1 MIFMPD
7 FMVRFWVGQVKKIQ
21 KMRDAVALFHRRVQS
36 TKKKVSDILFVEYLS
51 SVYNKKRPIRFYLK
65 QQIGRFIFHYV
76 IVYTYLSTP

>member
-36 TKKKVSDILFVEYLS
+36 AKNRIGIENLSKKNMFSYKVL
-51 SVYNKKRPIRFYLK
+51 
-65 QQIGRFIFHYV
+65 HV
-76 IVYTYLSTP
+76 IVHRICCSNK